1 MLKELL
7 TGSRML
13 YQKVK
18 RIIVSFLQENFVAIF
33 LFIFTLE
40 IYIHNLS
47 SSIYGGDS
55 GDIATAVITNGVAHP
70 SGYPLQTMLG
80 ILFLKIP
87 IEATPAWKIG
97 LVSSLFSSLTLLL
110 IYKTTV
116 ELTKSKLFGILTALS
131 VAFTYSFWL
140 YAEVIEVFAL
150 NSFFI
155 SALIYLTIKYLQNK
169 KTKFLIILALTI
181 GLSLTNNQ
189 SIIILFPFIA
199 LSIVISNWKI
209 LLDIKTIFKC
219 ILFLVAG
226 LTPYLY
232 VLLSAQNDPEMNWGF
247 AKNWENF
254 WFLVT
259 RQYYGWGGGV
269 NTIKMHYTIENII
282 LRMGVYF
289 DYWKSYINPLAP
301 VLIILGIV
309 QLIINKKILIVFFL
323 LSSFLFVGP
332 LFMIFAGSDFQS
344 YLGLATIE
352 RFIISNI
359 LISFLFL
366 PFGVISIENIIR
378 SIRMVRKPIKH
389 ILPKIVPVVFSL
401 IPIVSFII
409 NFKRTDLSKV
419 YVGDS
424 LAVDVLSNLPEN
436 SVLMLR
442 NDTLA
447 FNTIYY
453 QQAYNYRKDVMI
465 PGMHNGFL
473 INLQSIGK
481 TNTEINNHIM
491 RHKGGID
498 KDIFDRS
505 IKAML
510 DENTNVFIDGIYSIY
525 NNDPENRI
533 VTIPLGLLYKFEY
546 FKNLPHPEKTY
557 LNTVSSIVGS
567 YSIDDFS
574 AHDDILS
581 YSLVFSDIQKI
592 YSADFYRISE
602 YLVNQYNNKDEG
614 SYYFIRSVQLDPYIQ
629 YNIPKSEY

>member
-574 AHDDILS
+574 AHNDILS

>member
-189 SIIILFPFIA
+189 SIIILFPFIE

>member
-1 MLKELL
+1 
-7 TGSRML
+7 ML

>member
-1 MLKELL
+1 
-7 TGSRML
+7 ML

-574 AHDDILS
+574 AHNDILS

>member
-1 MLKELL
+1 
-7 TGSRML
+7 ML

-70 SGYPLQTMLG
+70 SGSPLQTMLG